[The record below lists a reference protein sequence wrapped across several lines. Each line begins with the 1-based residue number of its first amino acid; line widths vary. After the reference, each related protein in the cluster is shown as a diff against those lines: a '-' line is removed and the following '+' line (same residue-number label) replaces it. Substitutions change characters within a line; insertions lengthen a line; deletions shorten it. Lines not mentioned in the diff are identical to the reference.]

1 MRLEDLV
8 AERGRLVN
16 AAIQDFLP
24 RPSGDAS
31 QARYASSLAEY
42 VDLAKARLRPSMAV
56 YEPMR
61 HVVDA
66 GGKRIRP
73 TLCLLACEAMGA
85 PPERAL
91 PTAVGIEFLHT
102 FTLVHD
108 DIMDKDLLR
117 RNRPTIGALWGDD
130 VAITVGDG
138 LFALA
143 FKAFAANADVPGVD
157 PARALSVMREAA
169 DTSLD
174 LAQGQALDLLYA
186 KRGDVTV
193 DEYLEMIRLKTGVL
207 LDFSLRAGAILGG
220 GDARAVKAVSR
231 FGAPL
236 GLAFQIRDDL
246 LGLVGDEGTL
256 GKPVG
261 SDLMSG
267 KRTFPV
273 CHALQHSP
281 DAKRLLDILDAPKER
296 TTPEMVAEALAMLRE
311 AGSFEAAKRE
321 AEARLAEA
329 KTALAALPHG
339 GPYEALGQVADF
351 ILARDR

>member
-1 MRLEDLV
+1 MRLEDVV

-16 AAIQDFLP
+16 AAIADFLP
-24 RPSGDAS
+24 RADESARS
-31 QARYASSLAEY
+31 RYARSLAEY

-56 YEPMR
+56 YQPMR

-108 DIMDKDLLR
+108 DIMDEDLLR
-117 RNRPTIGALWGDD
+117 RNRPTVAALWGDD

-143 FKAFAANADVPGVD
+143 FKAFASNADVPGVD
-157 PARALSVMREAA
+157 PARAVRVMREAA

-193 DEYLEMIRLKTGVL
+193 EEYLEMIRLKTGVL
-207 LDFSLRAGAILGG
+207 LDFSLRAGAVLGG
-220 GDARAVKAVSR
+220 GDGRAIAAVSR

-236 GLAFQIRDDL
+236 GIAFQIRDDL
-246 LGLVGDEGTL
+246 LGLVGDESTL

-261 SDLMSG
+261 TDLRSG
-267 KRTFPV
+267 KRTLPV
-273 CHALQHSP
+273 CHALQHSG
-281 DAKRLLDILDAPKER
+281 DAKRLLDILDAPKDA
-296 TTPEMVAEALAMLRE
+296 TTPQMVAEALRIVRE
-311 AGSFEAAKRE
+311 AGSLEAAKKE
-321 AEARLAEA
+321 AERQLAEA
-329 KTALAALPHG
+329 KHALAALPQG
-339 GPYEALGQVADF
+339 GPYEALGQLADY